1 MLEMILEIV
10 FEGIIELVGHLLSGF
25 VLSLWEGI
33 REIFR

>member
-10 FEGIIELVGHLLSGF
+10 FEGIIELIGHLFSGLALS
-25 VLSLWEGI
+25 VWEGI